1 MQATHAMRMN
11 PPSPSP
17 HGVPRARVG
26 TGLPARAGAGFKPQ
40 HLQDWM
46 EDAHSPAFLE
56 VHAENYMGAG
66 GPPHA
71 WLSRMRAQR
80 PLSVHGVGLSI
91 GAETPL
97 DRTHLERLAYLVD
110 RYQPDAVSEH
120 LAWSTHGDN
129 FLNDLLP
136 LTYDACTLDRV
147 CTHIDQVQTR
157 LRRPILLENPSTYF
171 EFEAST
177 FSEQDFIRQVVQ
189 RSGCGLLLDV
199 NNVYVSCR
207 NNQRE
212 PLAYLEALPLHAVG
226 EIHLAGHAEQ
236 ADADGNPVLID
247 NHSAPVADAVW
258 ELYACVLACIGPVA
272 TLIEWDSDVPA
283 YAVLSAEVH
292 AADRQL
298 DAVRNV
304 HDEIAA

>member
-1 MQATHAMRMN
+1 MQAMHAMRMN

-17 HGVPRARVG
+17 HGVSRARLG

-46 EDAHSPAFLE
+46 EDANAPAFFE

-71 WLSRMRAQR
+71 WLTRMREQR
-80 PLSVHGVGLSI
+80 PMSLHGVGLSI
-91 GAETPL
+91 GTEEPL
-97 DRTHLERLAYLVD
+97 DRNHLDRLAYLVD

-120 LAWSTHGDN
+120 LAWSTHGDH

-136 LTYDACTLDRV
+136 LTYDTRTLDRV
-147 CTHIDQVQTR
+147 CTHIEQVQTR
-157 LRRPILLENPSTYF
+157 LRRPILIENPSIYF

-177 FSEQDFIRQVVQ
+177 FSEQDFIRQVVE

-207 NNQRE
+207 NNQRD
-212 PLAYLEALPLHAVG
+212 PLAYLDCLPLHAVG

-236 ADADGNPVLID
+236 VDEDGNLVLID
-247 NHSAPVADAVW
+247 NHGAAVTDAVW
-258 ELYACVLACIGPVA
+258 ALYARVLLRTGPIP

-283 YAVLSAEVH
+283 YAVLSSEAH
-292 AADRQL
+292 AADLNL
-298 DAVRNV
+298 DALQNV
-304 HDEIAA
+304 HDGIAA